1 MTRSGHRRA
10 TPNNSRRGS
19 IRHRYKAP
27 RWLGEKFAW
36 YRMLLGTKMLDKLSH
51 YRAALYCASL
61 IALGNCLLI
70 ALTAFQGNT
79 VGIISTSIVSLVIPV
94 GIWLASNLVRFV
106 GAAFMVLWAGMLLWP
121 IVSSGKAPTLPSL
134 FFILLAALN
143 LLTAAILLLSR
154 KFATEFA
161 DERKN
166 QPKYKTYLR
175 RGLVAGIIGAVVI
188 ATAND
193 IKHLLSN

>member
-1 MTRSGHRRA
+1 
-10 TPNNSRRGS
+10 
-19 IRHRYKAP
+19 
-27 RWLGEKFAW
+27 LGGGA
-36 YRMLLGTKMLDKLSH
+36 KMLDKLSH

-70 ALTAFQGNT
+70 ALTAFRGNT
-79 VGIISTSIVSLVIPV
+79 VGIISTSVVSLVIPV

-106 GAAFMVLWAGMLLWP
+106 GVAFMVLWAGMLLWP
-121 IVSSGKAPTLPSL
+121 IVSSGKAPTLLAL

-175 RGLVAGIIGAVVI
+175 RGLVAVIIGAVVV